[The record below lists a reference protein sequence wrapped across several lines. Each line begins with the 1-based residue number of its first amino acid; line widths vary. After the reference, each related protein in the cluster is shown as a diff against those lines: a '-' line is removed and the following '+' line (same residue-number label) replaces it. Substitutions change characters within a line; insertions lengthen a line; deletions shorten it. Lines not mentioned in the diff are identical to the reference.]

1 MQHTVD
7 VKWKKSAADLVWRG
21 ADRLEGSAGFVLM
34 TSPPT
39 DKVAELLPVRT
50 SIPKQYLNELLGK
63 KMEGAVAA
71 HAPPGETEL
80 IMTWLRVSATT
91 GRMPFERVHGPLHA
105 EQANPDI
112 RGAWGDRVKI
122 GAGSIKG
129 DFFLL
134 EGGVELE
141 SCEKFWELPPPTEEE
156 KQAARAT
163 AVAIRNSMALPLIR
177 YQHAPLPDPILGPG
191 RIEERHVGL
200 VNRVLVPGVLNPEPL
215 QAPLAVEVEV
225 AAENPN
231 GEVDEDEEE
240 ERPQYGAPWQDCQ
253 KGWIAVVSVDFV
265 DKKGI
270 DVVLI
275 TEVLETDED
284 GESGTF
290 TGTRYKLDSRSLDQG
305 DEKCLEGKWWMPPPR
320 SREVQTYRGWWVLAY
335 VASLTAA
342 GKLPAATRRC
352 IKSKID
358 EQNVGTFQ
366 PIPGAGNGE
375 SDGDEEWVD
384 SEASQLSDDS
394 DDRNG
399 RRRGRKRQRRS
410 GAQ

>member
-1 MQHTVD
+1 MQYTVD
-7 VKWKKSAADLVWRG
+7 VKWKKAAADLVWRG

-50 SIPKQYLNELLGK
+50 SIPRQYLNELLGK
-63 KMEGAVAA
+63 KMKAAVAA
-71 HAPPGETEL
+71 HAPPGEAEL

-91 GRMPFERVHGPLHA
+91 GRMPFERVDRPLSA

-112 RGAWGDRVKI
+112 RGTWGDKVKI

-141 SCEKFWELPPPTEEE
+141 SCEKFWELPPPNEEE

-163 AVAIRNSMALPLIR
+163 ALAVRNSMALPQIR
-177 YQHAPLPDPILGPG
+177 YQHAALPDPILAPV

-200 VNRVLVPGVLNPEPL
+200 VNRVAEPGVLSPEPL
-215 QAPLAVEVEV
+215 QAPLAVEA
-225 AAENPN
+225 AAENQDAPM
-231 GEVDEDEEE
+231 DEDEEE
-240 ERPQYGAPWQDCQ
+240 ERPQYGAPWENCQ
-253 KGWIAVVSVDFV
+253 QGWIAVVSVDFV
-265 DKKGI
+265 DKKGV

-275 TEVLETDED
+275 SEVFETDED
-284 GESGTF
+284 EESGTF

-305 DEKCLEGKWWMPPPR
+305 DEKCLDQKWWMPLPR
-320 SREVQTYRGWWVLAY
+320 NREVQTYRGWWVLEY
-335 VASLTAA
+335 VASLTAG
-342 GKLPAATRRC
+342 GKLPAQARRS
-352 IKSKID
+352 IKAKIK
-358 EQNVGTFQ
+358 EQKVGTFQ
-366 PIPGAGNGE
+366 PIERGVEDG
-375 SDGDEEWVD
+375 SDDDEEYVD
-384 SEASQLSDDS
+384 SEGSQISDGSDDGNRS
-394 DDRNG
+394 
-399 RRRGRKRQRRS
+399 RRGRKRQKRT